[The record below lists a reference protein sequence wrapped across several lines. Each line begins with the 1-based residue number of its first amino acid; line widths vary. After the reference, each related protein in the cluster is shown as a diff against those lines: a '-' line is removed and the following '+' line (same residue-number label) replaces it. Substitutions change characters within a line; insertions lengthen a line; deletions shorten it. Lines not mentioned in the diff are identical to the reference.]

1 MCSRK
6 VRLADLKV
14 AELKQELEERELETT
29 GKKQVLQERLA
40 EGLIQEGEDP
50 ETFLFEVPGGDL
62 SLVMNKL
69 EETTKSVKEELQ
81 QNSRNLEEKLE
92 ENSRNLEEKVQEN
105 SRNLEEKLL
114 ENSRSLEEKFLE
126 NTEGLKKE
134 LCGVANFLEERMG
147 TVETEIDKIREQMNT
162 EVDKI
167 KDGVEAE
174 MDKIKETISKLEKQ
188 INSASSTEMVNENA
202 MLDLS
207 LNVDKVQEG
216 IKDVKVISEI
226 GKLSMKPPQFDGKTP
241 WANYRRQF
249 EAAAKANGWNAGER
263 AVALTLALRGEATNI
278 LQTLTAQEQEDYDQ
292 LIKHL
297 ELRYGHAHLEH
308 VYHSQLKNRCQKAGE
323 SLQEFETD
331 IARLVRLAYPAIPEN
346 VMERL
351 AVQAFLDGLR
361 DQETRQALIL
371 ARPTH
376 LVDALARALE
386 FEAAKQCCKSQSKV
400 QTIEEDS
407 QEPANLK
414 LP

>member
-81 QNSRNLEEKLE
+81 QNSRNLEEKLLENSRSLEENARNLEEKLE
-92 ENSRNLEEKVQEN
+92 ENSRNLEEKL
-105 SRNLEEKLL
+105 R
-114 ENSRSLEEKFLE
+114 ENSRSLEDKLLE

-134 LCGVANFLEERMG
+134 LCGVANRLEKRMG
-147 TVETEIDKIREQMNT
+147 TVEAEMDKMKEIISDE
-162 EVDKI
+162 I
-167 KDGVEAE
+167 KDGIEAE

-249 EAAAKANGWNAGER
+249 EAAPKQTDGMQGKSCSTDTCITWR
-263 AVALTLALRGEATNI
+263 SDKYSTNSHRPR
-278 LQTLTAQEQEDYDQ
+278 T
-292 LIKHL
+292 
-297 ELRYGHAHLEH
+297 G
-308 VYHSQLKNRCQKAGE
+308 
-323 SLQEFETD
+323 
-331 IARLVRLAYPAIPEN
+331 
-346 VMERL
+346 
-351 AVQAFLDGLR
+351 GL
-361 DQETRQALIL
+361 
-371 ARPTH
+371 
-376 LVDALARALE
+376 
-386 FEAAKQCCKSQSKV
+386 
-400 QTIEEDS
+400 
-407 QEPANLK
+407 
-414 LP
+414 